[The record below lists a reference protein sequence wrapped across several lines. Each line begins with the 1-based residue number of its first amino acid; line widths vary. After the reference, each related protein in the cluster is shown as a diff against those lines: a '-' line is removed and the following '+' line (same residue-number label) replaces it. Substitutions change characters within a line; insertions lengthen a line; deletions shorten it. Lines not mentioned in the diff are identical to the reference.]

1 MEWVE
6 EVLLCLLSGGVLTS
20 AWELSGSL
28 FVGLSEV
35 AALDAS
41 ELWPKV
47 KVVPA
52 GEDGW
57 NSPSLV
63 DLGELSFSTVTAQE
77 GFRSSISISILSAS
91 GTVNKLALLMACPAV
106 RREFL
111 GEGGVITV
119 FGLWNFR
126 HSIGLPRGGV
136 KSTRKSRGEGGLN
149 RSITFQRVNFNSF
162 RCKLQI

>member
-28 FVGLSEV
+28 FAGLSEV

-41 ELWPKV
+41 ELWPKLLLV
-47 KVVPA
+47 KEVPV

-63 DLGELSFSTVTAQE
+63 DLGELSFSTVTVQE
-77 GFRSSISISILSAS
+77 GFRSSISISILLAS

-126 HSIGLPRGGV
+126 HSIGLPRGV
-136 KSTRKSRGEGGLN
+136 ERKLE
-149 RSITFQRVNFNSF
+149 
-162 RCKLQI
+162 